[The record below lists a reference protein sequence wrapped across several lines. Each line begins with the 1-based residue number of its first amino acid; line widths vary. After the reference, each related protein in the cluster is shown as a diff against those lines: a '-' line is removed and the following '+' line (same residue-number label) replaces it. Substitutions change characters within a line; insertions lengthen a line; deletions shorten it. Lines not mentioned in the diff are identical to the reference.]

1 MRKVIL
7 FIATSLDGYI
17 ADEKGSV
24 DWLIQQ
30 DPEIEENTQYLNFI
44 NDIDTIIM
52 GYTTYHQVVTELS
65 PQNWLYEK
73 MMTYVYTHK
82 KLKSK
87 YNIQF
92 TNQDLKELITDLKN
106 KEGKDIWVCGG
117 ANLINQ
123 LIELNLIDQYY
134 ITMIPILLGKGIR
147 LFDKQDNQTKLELM
161 KTEIFHGMVDLVYRR
176 IQ

>member
-44 NDIDTIIM
+44 KNIDTIIM

-73 MMTYVYTHK
+73 MMTYVYTHR
-82 KLKSK
+82 KLESK

-92 TNQDLKELITDLKN
+92 TNQNLKELITDLKN

-161 KTEIFHGMVDLVYRR
+161 KTETFHGMVDLVYKR